1 MAQLMSTAA
10 WAQTA
15 PAVVEAGSSVSDA
28 DNTSIAEIVVTAQ
41 KRVERLQDVPLA
53 VNVATSDQLK
63 EAGIQNVEAIGMLV
77 PGLNVSPPTGGAF
90 IPSLRGNSTV
100 LNTTEYPTVLYV
112 DGLLMPDPRA
122 AFGDLSNIER
132 RSAKNPSDLSQLYS

>member
-41 KRVERLQDVPLA
+41 KRVARLHDVPLA

-63 EAGIQNVEAIGMLV
+63 TAGKQNAEEIGQIV
-77 PGLNVSPPTGGAF
+77 PGRNVCNPTGGTF
-90 IPSLRGNSTV
+90 TPYIPGC
-100 LNTTEYPTVLYV
+100 
-112 DGLLMPDPRA
+112 
-122 AFGDLSNIER
+122 SNILNKTE
-132 RSAKNPSDLSQLYS
+132 KPTQ

>member
-41 KRVERLQDVPLA
+41 QRVERLQAVPLA
-53 VNVATSDQLK
+53 VHVATSDQQK
-63 EAGIQNVEAIGMLV
+63 EAGIQNVKLHGTNV
-77 PGLNVSPPTGGAF
+77 PGLNAPPQIVSA
-90 IPSLRGNSTV
+90 SCW
-100 LNTTEYPTVLYV
+100 E
-112 DGLLMPDPRA
+112 RA
-122 AFGDLSNIER
+122 CQSV
-132 RSAKNPSDLSQLYS
+132 

>member
-28 DNTSIAEIVVTAQ
+28 DNTSIAEIVVTAK

-63 EAGIQNVEAIGMLV
+63 EAGIQNAEALGTIV
-77 PGLNVSPPTGGAF
+77 PGLNVSQTTGGAR
-90 IPSLRGNSTV
+90 SEGRRVGKECGSTC
-100 LNTTEYPTVLYV
+100 
-112 DGLLMPDPRA
+112 
-122 AFGDLSNIER
+122 
-132 RSAKNPSDLSQLYS
+132 RSRWSRYD